1 MAEENK
7 ESISPLMHELANY
20 LPEIDL
26 LQTQT
31 SSQALPP
38 DPAAPAT
45 TEEEATEAE
54 EVEDIDAEEA
64 EEQEAEEATQD
75 AKDTATKEWPESARK
90 RVDKLTAKLREA
102 EESGEATK
110 SELEQMRQEL
120 ADLKTGKTK
129 VQSPAQSGAASNPME
144 DVWSET
150 DLMAKAD
157 GALNWKRWAV
167 ENPDGGTMNLDGKDR
182 EFGPEEVRAILLNA
196 DRLLSVEI
204 PRRREFLAKTGAI
217 EQGLRSE
224 FPEMFDEKS
233 AGWKGMMD
241 ALATLPE
248 LKARPDGMG
257 LAMMLSLGLGEMQR
271 LRAEKGKPDTTSKTA
286 AAAGAVQSKAKPKA
300 QIAPTPVKPSGGPS
314 APAGKPDTKN
324 AALAE
329 VFASGGDAEA
339 LEKYFTG
346 G

>member
-1 MAEENK
+1 MAEENQ
-7 ESISPLMHELANY
+7 ESLSPLMHELANY
-20 LPEIDL
+20 LPDIDL

-31 SSQALPP
+31 SNQAQPP
-38 DPAAPAT
+38 DTAAPAT
-45 TEEEATEAE
+45 TGEEVTETE
-54 EVEDIDAEEA
+54 EVEETETEDA
-64 EEQEAEEATQD
+64 EEQEPEQD
-75 AKDTATKEWPESARK
+75 AASKQWPESARK
-90 RVDKLTAKLREA
+90 RVDKLTAKLRDA

-120 ADLKTGKTK
+120 TDLKSGQTK
-129 VQSPAQSGAASNPME
+129 AQSPASSKTPSNPME
-144 DVWSET
+144 DVWSEA
-150 DLMAKAD
+150 DLMTKAD

-167 ENPDGGTMNLDGKDR
+167 ENPDGGIMNLDGKER
-182 EFGPEEVRAILLNA
+182 EFGPEEAQAILLNA

-204 PRRREFLAKTGAI
+204 PRRRQFLAKTGAI

-233 AGWKGMMD
+233 AGWQGMMD

-248 LKARPDGMG
+248 LKTRVDGMG

-271 LRAEKGKPDTTSKTA
+271 QRAEKGKPDTTSKTA